1 MTIDHLAIAVRSVE
15 QAADRLCTLFG
26 YSRHTDTITNTR
38 QDVRVLFLKKNDSL
52 PLKLIEP
59 ASDASPLWDFV
70 RKGGGLHHVCFKA
83 ANVETACS
91 ELTAK
96 GARLL
101 SPPHPGEAFDDEP
114 IAFLYAGL
122 GLNVEVIDTDR
133 RRGARGDGEERR

>member
-1 MTIDHLAIAVRSVE
+1 MHIDHLAIAVRNVE
-15 QAADRLCTLFG
+15 QAADRLCLLFG
-26 YSRHTDTITNTR
+26 YARDTLKVTNTR
-38 QDVRVLFLKKNDSL
+38 QDVNVLFLRKVDSL

-59 ASDASPLWDFV
+59 ASETSPLWDFV

-83 ANVETACS
+83 PDVGAACD
-91 ELTAK
+91 ELTAR

-101 SPPHPGEAFDDEP
+101 APPQPGEAFDDER

-133 RRGARGDGEERR
+133 RRGRLSEGA

>member
-15 QAADRLCTLFG
+15 QAADRLCTLFD
-26 YSRHTDTITNTR
+26 YSRHTDKVTNTR
-38 QDVRVLFLKKNDSL
+38 QDVNVLFLKKNDSL
-52 PLKLIEP
+52 TLKLIEP
-59 ASDASPLWDFV
+59 ASDSSPLCDFV
-70 RKGGGLHHVCFKA
+70 RKGGGLHHICFKVA
-83 ANVETACS
+83 DVEAACS

-101 SPPHPGEAFDDEP
+101 SPPQPGEAFDDHL

-133 RRGARGDGEERR
+133 RRGTRGDGGATR